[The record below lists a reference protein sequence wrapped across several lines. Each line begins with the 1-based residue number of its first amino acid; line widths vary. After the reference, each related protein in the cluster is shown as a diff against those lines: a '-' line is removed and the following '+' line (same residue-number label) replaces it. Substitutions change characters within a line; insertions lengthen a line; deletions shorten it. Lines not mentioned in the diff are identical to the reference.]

1 MALIYW
7 TDFIETDFDLF
18 FSIYY
23 HQITKPIFSNQ
34 RRYKNRDIIISFLLM
49 MLLFRNTVCNLL
61 RNRVFILKELE
72 FSSSYFRHLVLARE
86 KNFSDDFS
94 AHVSHYIPIE
104 NLMSK
109 PKIFQ
114 FLLADLN

>member
-18 FSIYY
+18 FSICY
-23 HQITKPIFSNQ
+23 HQITKPIFSKQ
-34 RRYKNRDIIISFLLM
+34 RRYKNRDIIISFLLRI
-49 MLLFRNTVCNLL
+49 LLFGKRVSDLFRN
-61 RNRVFILKELE
+61 REFILKKLE
-72 FSSSYFRHLVLARE
+72 FSSSYFIHLVLAEE
-86 KNFSDDFS
+86 KNFSDDSS

-104 NLMSK
+104 NLMK
-109 PKIFQ
+109 RAKIFQ